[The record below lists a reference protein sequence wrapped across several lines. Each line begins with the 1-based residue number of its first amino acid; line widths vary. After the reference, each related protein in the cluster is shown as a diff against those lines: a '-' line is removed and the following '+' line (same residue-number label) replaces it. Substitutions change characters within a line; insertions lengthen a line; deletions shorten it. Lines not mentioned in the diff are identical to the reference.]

1 MQSSWSYFLAA
12 VIKSQLSIDF
22 FWTFIGVMATLSQ
35 AESRRMY
42 SWWWDSH
49 ISPKNSKWLQE
60 NLTDMDAKVKSMIK
74 LIEEDADSFARRAE
88 MYYKKRPELMKLV
101 EEFYRAYRALAERY
115 DHATG
120 VIRHA
125 HRTMAEVFPNQVP
138 LVLPD
143 DSCASET
150 DPHTPEMSTPIRA
163 LFDPDD
169 LQKDTSGLSSSHFH
183 AAKRNGAHT
192 EESDFVTN
200 RKGLKQFNNLFGL
213 GEGRVRKGLNFH
225 EAEEK
230 ERSMQRKENHST
242 QDRALSEFEVGKF
255 EKEIQILR
263 DTLAKL
269 EAEKEA
275 GLAQYQQSLES
286 LSKLESEV
294 SRVQEDSRALNE
306 QAKAEC
312 EVQTLKEA
320 LSKLEAEK
328 EASLLQYQQCM
339 ERIASLENVISQAKE
354 DAGEL
359 NEQAHKAETEAQAL
373 KQDHALMESEKDAA
387 LGQYKQ
393 SLEIISTL
401 ENKVLLGEEDA
412 RKFSERAD
420 KAERQVETLKQAL
433 AKLTEEKEA
442 AALQYQQCLENI
454 SRLEHKISCAKEE
467 AQRLS
472 GEIDSGVSKLKGAE
486 EHCLLLERSNQ
497 SLHSELESLV
507 LKMGSQS
514 EELTEKQDEL
524 GKLWMC
530 MQEERLR
537 FMEAET
543 AFQTLQHLHS
553 QTQEELRSLALEL
566 QSRAELLRDIET
578 RNQSLQN
585 EVLNIKEENKSLNEL
600 NLSSTMSIKD
610 MQSEIFSLR
619 ETKGKLEEEVELRV
633 DQRNALQQEIYCLKE
648 ELNELNKKHQAML
661 DQVDAAGF
669 NPECFESSVKELK
682 DENSNLKEISE
693 RERSEKAALL
703 EKLEIMKQ
711 LLEKNAL
718 LDKSLSDLSAELEG
732 ARGKIRALEESL
744 QSLLEEKSTFVAE
757 KATLITQ
764 LQVMTENL
772 VKFSEKNTF
781 LENFL
786 SDAQDKLEGLKAR
799 SKIIEDSCQLLEN
812 EKSDLIKE
820 KHTLVSQEEITRQS
834 LEVLEKRYRELEEKY
849 SALEEEREST
859 LHKVEVLRVS
869 LDVERQEHARNTQM
883 SETKLA
889 GMQNQ
894 ICLLQEEGFRRKSEF
909 EVEIDKSM
917 DYQFEVFIL
926 QRCIQDLEEKNHSL
940 LIECRKLLE
949 ASKLS
954 EQLISELEQ
963 ENLEQQVEVK
973 SLSDQTKSFRM
984 GRYELLKAFN
994 IDIDHGC
1001 VDEIGQDQKYLSRVL
1016 GKLED
1021 IKNSLHQV
1029 QDENQQLKL
1038 EMSVLV
1044 TVLGQLRL
1052 EAKTVEMERNIL
1064 DQEFKIKNE
1073 QFSVL
1078 QIEGNRLLEMNEELQ
1093 LKLKERHQKEEVLTT
1108 KIENLHGKLLD
1119 MQCACQNLQKVNLR
1133 MLEEK
1138 RSLTMECLD
1147 LEEKKGTLE
1156 GENFS
1161 IFGETLS
1168 LSNLCL
1174 IFNSIINE
1182 NSVELNELGEDV
1194 DKLHRVNGALE
1205 DKLRTMEGNLVEVQL
1220 ENLHLRE
1227 SLKNSEDELSRKTSF
1242 SDQMNYEIA
1251 NGKDLLIRKEL
1262 ELSEAVCKI
1271 TATENEKSVLRRT
1284 VEDLKR
1290 EIDDVKMV
1298 RDDQEKDMD
1307 IELLKER
1314 ISTLEA
1320 ENGGLKAQ
1328 LAVHVPAVI
1337 SLKDCISSLENH
1349 TCLRKKLQKHHNEEV
1364 KDPELVS
1371 DHYVESCEEVSA
1383 DQKMPDAFSEL
1394 QDLKNRVKAVEKAV
1408 IEMEMIATQEN
1419 LNANTIL
1426 EAALRQI
1433 EELTFKGGSN
1443 QEDVKSASEISEVEN
1458 GLLMKD
1464 IVLDQISECSSN
1476 GISRRGNVKVGS
1488 QMLESWDAADLD
1500 DSIDLLVWKGKKI
1513 ITAPTEKGTEWHQVE
1528 AVRKRRSKHL
1538 NSDILV
1544 EKELGVDKLEISRT
1558 FSQARREVN
1567 KGKIL
1572 ERLNSDIQK
1581 LTNLQITIQDLKW
1594 KVDING
1600 KSNKIKDLVECD
1612 TLKGQLEEAEAA
1624 IQKLFDLNGKLMK
1637 SIDGRSFSA
1646 DNSEMKL
1653 EESGSVRRRRIS
1665 EQALKISEKIGRLHL
1680 EVQKI
1685 QFVLLK
1691 LDDENEKGS
1700 NGRTRI
1706 ADTKRRV
1713 LLRDYLY
1720 GAVRTSRRRKK
1731 VRFCGCVQTST
1742 RGD

>member
-1 MQSSWSYFLAA
+1 
-12 VIKSQLSIDF
+12 
-22 FWTFIGVMATLSQ
+22 MATLSQ

-169 LQKDTSGLSSSHFH
+169 LQKDASG
-183 AAKRNGAHT
+183 AAKTNGAHT

-213 GEGRVRKGLNFH
+213 REGRVRKGLNFH

-269 EAEKEA
+269 ETEKEA

-294 SRVQEDSRALNE
+294 SRAQEDSRALNE

-339 ERIASLENVISQAKE
+339 ERIASLQNVISQAKE

-359 NEQAHKAETEAQAL
+359 NERAHKAETEAQAL
-373 KQDHALMESEKDAA
+373 KQDRALMESEKDAA

-401 ENKVLLGEEDA
+401 ENKVLLAEEDA

-486 EHCLLLERSNQ
+486 ERCLLLERSNQ

-524 GKLWMC
+524 GKLWIC

-682 DENSNLKEISE
+682 DENSNLKETSE

-718 LDKSLSDLSAELEG
+718 LEKSLSDLSAELEG
-732 ARGKIRALEESL
+732 ARGKISALEESL

-764 LQVMTENL
+764 VQVMTENL

-781 LENFL
+781 LENSL
-786 SDAQDKLEGLKAR
+786 SDAQDKLVGLKAR

-820 KHTLVSQEEITRQS
+820 KYTLVSQEEITRQS
-834 LEVLEKRYRELEEKY
+834 LDVLEKRYRDLEEKY

-889 GMQNQ
+889 GMENQ

-909 EVEIDKSM
+909 EEEIDKSM

-963 ENLEQQVEVK
+963 ENLEQQAEVK

-1029 QDENQQLKL
+1029 QDENQQLTL

-1093 LKLKERHQKEEVLTT
+1093 LKVKERHQKEEVLTT

-1161 IFGETLS
+1161 ILGETLS
-1168 LSNLCL
+1168 LNNLCL
-1174 IFNSIINE
+1174 IFNNIINE

-1194 DKLHRVNGALE
+1194 DKLHRINGALE

-1251 NGKDLLIRKEL
+1251 NGKDLLSRKEL

-1271 TATENEKSVLRRT
+1271 TATENEKSELRRT

-1328 LAVHVPAVI
+1328 LAVYVPAVI

-1349 TCLRKKLQKHHNEEV
+1349 TCLRKKLQKRHNEEV

-1371 DHYVESCEEVSA
+1371 ESCEEVSA

-1408 IEMEMIATQEN
+1408 IEMERIVTQQN
-1419 LNANTIL
+1419 LDANTIL
-1426 EAALRQI
+1426 AAAMRQI

-1443 QEDVKSASEISEVEN
+1443 QEDVKSASEISELEN

-1476 GISRRGNVKVGS
+1476 GISRRENVKVES

-1558 FSQARREVN
+1558 FSQTRREVN

-1581 LTNLQITIQDLKW
+1581 LTNLQITIQDLKR

-1720 GAVRTSRRRKK
+1720 GAVRTGRRRKK

>member
-1 MQSSWSYFLAA
+1 
-12 VIKSQLSIDF
+12 
-22 FWTFIGVMATLSQ
+22 MATLSQ

-125 HRTMAEVFPNQVP
+125 HRTMIEVLPNQVP

-169 LQKDTSGLSSSHFH
+169 LQKDASGLSSSRFH

-200 RKGLKQFNNLFGL
+200 RKGLKQFNNLFGA

-242 QDRALSEFEVGKF
+242 QDRALSESEGGKF

-294 SRVQEDSRALNE
+294 SRAQEDSRVLNE

-359 NEQAHKAETEAQAL
+359 NERAHKAETEAQAL
-373 KQDHALMESEKDAA
+373 KQDSALMESEKDAA
-387 LGQYKQ
+387 LGQFKQ
-393 SLEIISTL
+393 SLEMILTL
-401 ENKVLLGEEDA
+401 ENKVLLAEEDA

-486 EHCLLLERSNQ
+486 ERCLLLERSNQ

-524 GKLWMC
+524 GKLRMC

-537 FMEAET
+537 FVEAET
-543 AFQTLQHLHS
+543 AFQTLLHLHS
-553 QTQEELRSLALEL
+553 QTQEEQRSLALDL

-578 RNQSLQN
+578 HNQSLQN
-585 EVLNIKEENKSLNEL
+585 EVLNIKEENKSLSEL

-633 DQRNALQQEIYCLKE
+633 DQRNALQQVIYCLKE
-648 ELNELNKKHQAML
+648 ELNELNKKHQAMV

-669 NPECFESSVKELK
+669 NPECFELSVKELK
-682 DENSNLKEISE
+682 DENSNLKETGE

-718 LDKSLSDLSAELEG
+718 LEKSLSDLSAELES
-732 ARGKIRALEESL
+732 ARGKINALEESL

-764 LQVMTENL
+764 LQVTTENL

-781 LENFL
+781 LENSL
-786 SDAQDKLEGLKAR
+786 SDAQDELEGLKAR
-799 SKIIEDSCQLLEN
+799 SKSLEDSCQLLEN
-812 EKSDLIKE
+812 EKSDLFKE
-820 KHTLVSQEEITRQS
+820 KDTLVSQEEITRQS
-834 LEVLEKRYRELEEKY
+834 LEVLEKRYRDLEEKY
-849 SALEEEREST
+849 SDLEEEREST

-889 GMQNQ
+889 GMENQ
-894 ICLLQEEGFRRKSEF
+894 IRLLQEEGLRRKSEF
-909 EVEIDKSM
+909 EEEIDKSM

-973 SLSDQTKSFRM
+973 SLSDQTKSCRM

-1001 VDEIGQDQKYLSRVL
+1001 VDEIGQDQKYLSRML

-1029 QDENQQLKL
+1029 QDENQQLTL

-1044 TVLGQLRL
+1044 TVLGQLRS
-1052 EAKTVEMERNIL
+1052 EAKIVEMERNIL

-1078 QIEGNRLLEMNEELQ
+1078 QIEGNRLLAMNEELQ
-1093 LKLKERHQKEEVLTT
+1093 LKVKERHQKEEVLTT

-1147 LEEKKGTLE
+1147 LEEKKGALE

-1161 IFGETLS
+1161 ILGETSS

-1174 IFNSIINE
+1174 IFNNIINE
-1182 NSVELNELGEDV
+1182 KSVELNELGEDV
-1194 DKLHRVNGALE
+1194 DKLHHVNGALE

-1220 ENLHLRE
+1220 ENLHLRG
-1227 SLKNSEDELSRKTSF
+1227 SLKNSEDELSRITSF

-1251 NGKDLLIRKEL
+1251 NGKDLLSRKEL

-1271 TATENEKSVLRRT
+1271 TATENEKSELRRI

-1298 RDDQEKDMD
+1298 RDDQKKDMD

-1314 ISTLEA
+1314 ISTLQA

-1328 LAVHVPAVI
+1328 LAVYVPAVI

-1349 TCLRKKLQKHHNEEV
+1349 TCLGKKLQKRHNEEV

-1371 DHYVESCEEVSA
+1371 DHNVESCEEVSA
-1383 DQKMPDAFSEL
+1383 DQKLPDAFSEL

-1408 IEMEMIATQEN
+1408 IEMERIATQEN

-1426 EAALRQI
+1426 EAAMRQI
-1433 EELTFKGGSN
+1433 EELTLKGGSN
-1443 QEDVKSASEISEVEN
+1443 QEDVKSASEISELEN

-1476 GISRRGNVKVGS
+1476 GISRRENVKVES
-1488 QMLESWDAADLD
+1488 QMLGSWDAADLD

-1538 NSDILV
+1538 NSGILV

-1558 FSQARREVN
+1558 FSQTRREVN

-1572 ERLNSDIQK
+1572 DRLNSDIQK
-1581 LTNLQITIQDLKW
+1581 LTNLQITIQDLKR

-1653 EESGSVRRRRIS
+1653 EESGSVRRRRIL

-1691 LDDENEKGS
+1691 LDDENEKES

-1713 LLRDYLY
+1713 LLRDCLY